1 MKKILGKKE
10 IIKKYHFCPY
20 LELIS
25 KTKTDTQE
33 PKLCTIG
40 LTLSIIIY
48 HACNSKSEKWYAQF
62 VAQKVRIRNSPVV
75 KSVTKDLMT
84 SSFITRSS

>member
-25 KTKTDTQE
+25 KTKADTQE

-48 HACNSKSEKWYAQF
+48 HACNSKSENGMLNLSRRKC
-62 VAQKVRIRNSPVV
+62 VSEIV
-75 KSVTKDLMT
+75 L
-84 SSFITRSS
+84 